1 MAARPAPRRVRRQGV
16 PRVTRRGRAEVS
28 EGGTLDA
35 PIADD
40 KLHKMEQRDFS
51 AGFPLPLSS
60 RWSGR

>member
-1 MAARPAPRRVRRQGV
+1 MRRQGV

-40 KLHKMEQRDFS
+40 KLHKMEQRDFA